1 MLPLYLYA
9 AGGILTMAGELYCG
23 YLNGNNNISISKTIH
38 AGLIW
43 PAIVSWLGVNLTAE
57 RMFGVN

>member
-1 MLPLYLYA
+1 MYPLYVYA

-23 YLNGNNNISISKTIH
+23 YLNGNGDLSISKTIE

-43 PAIVSWLGVNLTAE
+43 PAIVTWLGINLTAE
-57 RMFGVN
+57 LVQ